1 MTMSKAEQ
9 SLLVCLLTQSFGE
22 QVKILAG
29 YLADFRPDGKFSIGK
44 NPEKGALSGPDGN
57 ELVFKYLHTMRNKK
71 EMNITFALHAPRLR
85 PKALN
90 LKYIHQEYEMQLV
103 IKRAGFV
110 GEQQFMQSATRG
122 VRIATGNL
130 KWFFHYSIAEMTDV
144 DAYWELDFQNYVTD
158 FEKSLVKEVSACTSK
173 FKRKKTM
180 AVTAETRQLNSEGK
194 LKEELFTTHNLV
206 GNERREKLFTYLLK
220 HCNHDLRM
228 VAKMFDEMV
237 HIIT

>member
-1 MTMSKAEQ
+1 MTLSKAEE
-9 SLLVCLLTQSFGE
+9 SLLVCLLTQSFGD

-29 YLADFRPDGKFSIGK
+29 YLAAFRPDGKFSISK
-44 NPEKGALSGPDGN
+44 NPEKGALAGPEGN
-57 ELVFKYLHTMRNKK
+57 ELVFKYLHTLRNKK
-71 EMNITFALHAPRLR
+71 EMNITFALHAPRVGKTIKNMLYHL
-85 PKALN
+85 A
-90 LKYIHQEYEMQLV
+90 EYEMQLV

-110 GEQQFMQSATRG
+110 GEQQFMQSATNG
-122 VRIATGNL
+122 VRISTGNL
-130 KWFFHYSIAEMTDV
+130 KWYFHYSLAEMKDV
-144 DAYWELDFQNYVTD
+144 EAYWELDFQGYVTD
-158 FEKSLVKEVSACTSK
+158 FEKSLVKEVSSCTTK

-180 AVTAETRQLNSEGK
+180 ATIAETRQLNSEGK

-228 VAKMFDEMV
+228 VARMFDEMV

>member
-29 YLADFRPDGKFSIGK
+29 YLAAFRPDGKFSISK
-44 NPEKGALSGPDGN
+44 NPEKGALAGPDGN
-57 ELVFKYLHTMRNKK
+57 ELVFKYLHTLRNKK
-71 EMNITFALHAPRLR
+71 EMNITFALHAQRVGR
-85 PKALN
+85 TLN
-90 LKYIHQEYEMQLV
+90 SIIYRDEYEMQLV

-110 GEQQFMQSATRG
+110 GEQQFMQSATNG
-122 VRIATGNL
+122 VRISTGSL
-130 KWFFHYSIAEMTDV
+130 KWYFHYSITDMN
-144 DAYWELDFQNYVTD
+144 DPQAFWELDFQGYVTD
-158 FEKSLVKEVSACTSK
+158 FEKSLVKEVSNCTTK
-173 FKRKKTM
+173 FKRKKTK
-180 AVTAETRQLNSEGK
+180 ASFAETRQLNSEGK
-194 LKEELFTTHNLV
+194 LKEELFTVHNLV